1 MVFESVLL
9 FGFNF
14 NVVFLVIGFLVGMF
28 PTLGADVLV
37 LISLVCLSPA
47 LSLFCFL
54 ETLLVDLLNLGVA
67 RFFGAPTPPY
77 LASPDPRLRNGFG
90 ESDPDFRLAANS
102 RSGVLGCS
110 FSSCS
115 FSSSSSSK
123 DLNFGKIGVLPRPGS
138 G

>member
-1 MVFESVLL
+1 MDFESVLL

-14 NVVFLVIGFLVGMF
+14 NVVFLVIGFFVGMF

-54 ETLLVDLLNLGVA
+54 DTLLVDLLKLGVA

-77 LASPDPRLRNGFG
+77 LANPDPRLKKKIFH
-90 ESDPDFRLAANS
+90 L
-102 RSGVLGCS
+102 
-110 FSSCS
+110 
-115 FSSSSSSK
+115 K
-123 DLNFGKIGVLPRPGS
+123 KYNF
-138 G
+138 

>member
-1 MVFESVLL
+1 MDFESVLL

-28 PTLGADVLV
+28 PTLGAEVLV

-54 ETLLVDLLNLGVA
+54 DTLLVGLLNLELP

-77 LASPDPRLRNGFG
+77 LANPDPRLKKFFFEKNKVKF
-90 ESDPDFRLAANS
+90 PTFH
-102 RSGVLGCS
+102 
-110 FSSCS
+110 
-115 FSSSSSSK
+115 SK
-123 DLNFGKIGVLPRPGS
+123 IL
-138 G
+138 